1 MEEALEMT
9 TNDFL
14 QKVYELED
22 KYGSIAKVPDEEFHP
37 IREIDKAKAKSDVKF
52 STSRLA
58 KLIKQELRN
67 CDSIQEIAEK
77 IDLPVERINFIIL
90 RYDLKPSYIVLEDM
104 YRDVF
109 KTFTTA
115 VDLFKMMRS
124 EYGIVMD
131 ARRVDMYIDT
141 GDVFKN
147 RFRLFSA
154 DYDRA
159 KV

>member
-1 MEEALEMT
+1 MM

-14 QKVYELED
+14 QRVYQLELE
-22 KYGSIAKVPDEEFHP
+22 YGSIAKVPDDKFHP
-37 IREIDKAKAKSDVKF
+37 IRELDKQRAKDDVKF
-52 STSRLA
+52 SNSELSKVIR
-58 KLIKQELRN
+58 KELRECSSN
-67 CDSIQEIAEK
+67 EEIAEK
-77 IDLPVERINFIIL
+77 IGLPVERVNFIVL
-90 RYDLKPSYIVLEDM
+90 RYNLKPSYIVLEDM

-109 KTFTTA
+109 MTFTTA

-124 EYGIVMD
+124 EYGIVID

-147 RFRLFSA
+147 RFRLYSA
-154 DYDRA
+154 DYDKA